1 MPWKKLSPMNE
12 KQRFVHLALSGKF
25 HISDL
30 CADFGISRKT
40 GHKYI
45 KRFAALG
52 SAGLNEMSRRPRISV
67 NATDKAIEKLIIAER
82 RLHWT
87 WGPKKIRAVLER
99 KHGVASPPAT
109 STIGSILKRSGLV
122 KSRRRKPGL
131 HHVERSDLTV
141 PEHPNEV

>member
-1 MPWKKLSPMNE
+1 MNE

-45 KRFAALG
+45 KRFAPLG

-67 NATDKAIEKLIIAER
+67 NATDR
-82 RLHWT
+82 
-87 WGPKKIRAVLER
+87 P
-99 KHGVASPPAT
+99 S
-109 STIGSILKRSGLV
+109 RS
-122 KSRRRKPGL
+122 
-131 HHVERSDLTV
+131 
-141 PEHPNEV
+141 